1 MQKIPESFVKKFR
14 DELST
19 VATLNVPD
27 GHVWRVGLKRAD
39 NKLWFHDGWQEFVER
54 YAIRVGY
61 FLVFRYEGNSAFS
74 VYIFNLTT
82 SEINYQSNAIS
93 SSEAM
98 YRKRYKL
105 FEEIEDEDYAEFL
118 GSSPRCVAPDSLKNK
133 YYAEYADQLT
143 PGKGF
148 SPPLLQNL
156 FNGSK
161 LKNCINWSNEGNL
174 HPGKV
179 AGSLY
184 AGNQS
189 TRDIGVQFNV
199 VDIKKPVDEVKLH
212 NSEENVQRIKKSMKK
227 KRKIEPSKLLKLV
240 YFIFGDAQLV
250 EFILSC

>member
-1 MQKIPESFVKKFR
+1 MQRIPESFVKKLR

-61 FLVFRYEGNSAFS
+61 FVVFRYEGNSVFS
-74 VYIFNLTT
+74 VYIFNLST
-82 SEINYQSNAIS
+82 SEVNYQSNALS

-98 YRKRYKL
+98 YRNRYKF
-105 FEEIEDEDYAEFL
+105 FEEIEDEDYVEFL
-118 GSSPRCVAPDSLKNK
+118 GSSARCMATDSLKNK
-133 YYAEYADQLT
+133 YFAECADQMT
-143 PGKGF
+143 SGKGF

-161 LKNCINWSNEGNL
+161 LKNCITWSNEGNL

-199 VDIKKPVDEVKLH
+199 MELKKSVDEVKLL
-212 NSEENVQRIKKSMKK
+212 NSEEDVRRIKKTMRK
-227 KRKIEPSKLLKLV
+227 KRKIDPSKL
-240 YFIFGDAQLV
+240 F
-250 EFILSC
+250 